1 MAIKATLSRT
11 ATIGGKVAGTQNLRV
26 KQVAIGNS
34 SSSVN
39 LSAKSIN
46 ELADVDATETDDGL
60 LSYDQA
66 TDKWTTTTTIDG
78 GTF

>member
-1 MAIKATLSRT
+1 MAIKGTVSRV
-11 ATIGGKVAGTQNLRV
+11 ATIGGRV
-26 KQVAIGNS
+26 GGQGNIRAKQVAIGNS

-46 ELADVDATETDDGL
+46 ELADVEATETDDGL

-66 TDKWTTTTTIDG
+66 SDKWTTTTTIDG

>member
-1 MAIKATLSRT
+1 MLPFEDRLCDNEINNAE
-11 ATIGGKVAGTQNLRV
+11 AGEEARMISESDNIAV
-26 KQVAIGNS
+26 S
-34 SSSVN
+34 SN
-39 LSAKSIN
+39 AKHKY

-66 TDKWTTTTTIDG
+66 SDKWTTTTTIDG